1 MRASDT
7 WKGLSRKRLALFSSA
22 TLGEVL
28 LTFLWTTQSD
38 TLLARGDLLAPA
50 ELLQRNE
57 SC

>member
-22 TLGEVL
+22 TLGEVQ
-28 LTFLWTTQSD
+28 LTFFWTTQSD
-38 TLLARGDLLAPA
+38 TLLAQDGLSAPS

-57 SC
+57 RR